1 MKPYLNQDQQNQII
15 LMGMGIA
22 VMEKLADQE
31 KFKEARGNLLRARSF
46 AKKALDELGEIVDK
60 KSFTKA
66 RKLTK
71 ESKVLLKPLTSPEE
85 GEIKIEIP
93 KLLNLHM
100 LAIGN
105 TCSGCTR
112 QDYKKCPTR
121 DLLMDTYCPPAQE
134 TKTDCQ
140 YRQ

>member
-1 MKPYLNQDQQNQII
+1 MSYLNQEQQNQII
-15 LMGMGIA
+15 LMGIGIG
-22 VMEKLADQE
+22 VMELLADQA
-31 KFKEARGNLLRARSF
+31 KFKAARGNLRRARSF
-46 AKKALDELGEIVDK
+46 ARRALDELGENVDK
-60 KSFTKA
+60 KSFLKV
-66 RKLTK
+66 RKLTN

-93 KLLNLHM
+93 KLLDLQM

-121 DLLMDTYCPPAQE
+121 DLLMDTHCPPAQE